1 MQGTVTL
8 YTTKYLNV
16 ICKCIIWSKRAAGQK
31 GRSKRAHVKI
41 TNKRPFLTDLAIYYR
56 VSGQKGRSKRMCD
69 KITNK
74 RPFLTNLAISYRDEW

>member
-8 YTTKYLNV
+8 YTIKYLNV

-56 VSGQKGRSKRMCD
+56 ECIVFPKMGGDSAKMWKLGG
-69 KITNK
+69 
-74 RPFLTNLAISYRDEW
+74 FVH

>member
-8 YTTKYLNV
+8 YMTKYLNV

-56 VSGQKGRSKRMCD
+56 GNHLMMALVRLVM
-69 KITNK
+69 NK
-74 RPFLTNLAISYRDEW
+74 SNN